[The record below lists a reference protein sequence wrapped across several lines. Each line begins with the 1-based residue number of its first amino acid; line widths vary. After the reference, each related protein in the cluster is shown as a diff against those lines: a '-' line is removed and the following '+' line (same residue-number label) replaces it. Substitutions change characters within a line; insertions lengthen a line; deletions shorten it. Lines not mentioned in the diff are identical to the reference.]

1 MGREHP
7 CAIDYHR
14 IWEQYHYAFLFS
26 ASFWMAHQ
34 ILFRAPRPELE
45 ERPLA
50 DRSLQGSRTPHP
62 LPELPLRQSFLRELL
77 ILSGG
82 CRFNEGIHT

>member
-1 MGREHP
+1 VPLTITGFGSS
-7 CAIDYHR
+7 ITT
-14 IWEQYHYAFLFS
+14 LFCS
-26 ASFWMAHQ
+26 LPVSGWRTKSFSVRLA
-34 ILFRAPRPELE
+34 RPELE